1 MDNTRPLE
9 ICYVID
15 NLSRSGTEMQLRLL
29 LQNLDRNLVAPHL
42 CLLNGQSEQ
51 SRALEPEDVTITRL
65 GIKRLASLRTIAGT
79 LRFRKFLRQ
88 NKIKI
93 VQTFFPDSIRFASPI
108 SKLCGVGKVL
118 GTRRNIGHWMTRRDE
133 WVAKFYNRTFID
145 QIIANCEA
153 ARQSVINQE
162 SMAPSRVLVI
172 PNGIDLKRFADCQPW
187 TQTDGQPTMKIGM
200 VGNLRDVKGPD
211 ILIDAANILLK
222 QNNNLRFVI
231 AGEGD
236 HVHLPPRYQAQI
248 DQLGIQDQFE
258 LLGSVSDVPSL
269 LSTLDIAVLPSRAE
283 GMPNAILEYMVAGRP
298 IVATHVGGTPELI
311 EQRRSGILVD
321 PESASELA
329 AGIQLLLD
337 DPQLAASLA
346 HAACVQARGVYDI
359 HRISQLHANL
369 YLNVTGIH
377 E

>member
-1 MDNTRPLE
+1 MDNTRPLK

-15 NLSRSGTEMQLRLL
+15 NFSCGGTEMQLKLL
-29 LQNLDRNLVAPHL
+29 LQNLDRNLVAPYL

-65 GIKRLASLRTIAGT
+65 GIKRLVSLRAIAGT

-88 NKIKI
+88 NKIQI
-93 VQTFFPDSIRFASPI
+93 VQSFFADSTLFASPI
-108 SKLCGVGKVL
+108 SRLSGVRKVL

-133 WVAKFYNRTFID
+133 WIAKFYNRTFID

-153 ARQSVINQE
+153 ARQSVINRE
-162 SMAPSRVLVI
+162 NMAVGRVLVI

-187 TQTDGQPTMKIGM
+187 TQTDRQPTMKIGM

-211 ILIDAANILLK
+211 LLIDAANILLK
-222 QNNNLRFVI
+222 QNNNLQFVI
-231 AGEGD
+231 AGEGT
-236 HVHLPPRYQAQI
+236 RSQYQAQI

-258 LLGSVSDVPSL
+258 LLGSVSDVPAL

-283 GMPNAILEYMVAGRP
+283 GMPNAILEYMAAGRP
-298 IVATHVGGTPELI
+298 IVATRVGGTPELI
-311 EQRRSGILVD
+311 ENQTSGILVE
-321 PESASELA
+321 PESANELA
-329 AGIQLLLD
+329 SGIQVLLS
-337 DPQLAASLA
+337 DPKLAAALA
-346 HAACVQARGVYDI
+346 RVASEQANQLYDI
-359 HRISQLHANL
+359 NRISQKHAQFYQDL
-369 YLNVTGIH
+369 AGGH

>member
-1 MDNTRPLE
+1 MDNTRPLK

-15 NLSRSGTEMQLRLL
+15 NFSCGGTEMQLKLL
-29 LQNLDRNLVAPHL
+29 LQNLDRNLVAPYL

-51 SRALEPEDVTITRL
+51 SRALEPEDVTVTRL
-65 GIKRLASLRTIAGT
+65 GIKRLVSLRAIAGA

-88 NKIKI
+88 NKIQI
-93 VQTFFPDSIRFASPI
+93 VQSFFPDSIRFASPI

-133 WVAKFYNRTFID
+133 WIAKFYNRTFID

-153 ARQSVINQE
+153 ARRSVINQE
-162 SMAPSRVLVI
+162 SMDPSRVLVI
-172 PNGIDLKRFADCQPW
+172 PNGIDLKRFTDCQPW
-187 TQTDGQPTMKIGM
+187 TQTEGQSTMKIGM

-211 ILIDAANILLK
+211 LLIDAANILLK
-222 QNNNLRFVI
+222 QNNNLQFVI
-231 AGEGD
+231 AGEGT
-236 HVHLPPRYQAQI
+236 RSQYQAQI

-258 LLGSVSDVPSL
+258 LAGSVSDVPKL
-269 LSTLDIAVLPSRAE
+269 LATLDIAVLPSRAE

-311 EQRRSGILVD
+311 EQRRSGILVN
-321 PESASELA
+321 PESASKLA

-346 HAACVQARGVYDI
+346 HTACVQARGVYDI

-369 YLNVTGIH
+369 YHNVTGIH